1 MDQATH
7 QKTLSFLRGQMSGMS
22 DMAEPH
28 TVHRDMLNRLG
39 QYALDF
45 LSGKKE
51 DRFIILSGLRG
62 SGKTTLF
69 SQLFSELTAV
79 PQKHKL
85 FISLDRMKDLDL
97 SLTDILEVYEKE
109 ILGTSFERLGDP
121 VFLFLDE
128 VQYDEKWMLTLKTL
142 FDRTEKTKQV
152 CIFVTG
158 SAALSLQGGRV
169 GADVARRVRYEHL
182 FPMSFTEY
190 IKLKYEKDFE
200 WEKLTDS
207 IRDAFL
213 RSKNAEDLFA
223 CLKKLMPDVNTCLA
237 AVDPKERGWY
247 MKYGS
252 LPFVLSREKEEEIHA
267 QIYQVVQKVV
277 KNDMLVIDNFKPGTV
292 AKVVELLYYVAH
304 SDKVPVKEAGN
315 LLGLSRPV
323 VMGVLEALGR
333 SESLLKI
340 SSYGSVNNQTRKP
353 SKYTFFASSVRSTL
367 FNVLGTARGEDFC
380 SGKLLEDVAAMYLHR
395 IFVCTQKG
403 WHLRYD
409 SEKGG
414 ADFVLAHR
422 DRDVVFEVG
431 LGHKGV
437 KQVYKTLKKTKPDSF
452 GVVVS
457 SDVLSLDE
465 RKGVVSVPLEV
476 FLLM

>member
-1 MDQATH
+1 MH
-7 QKTLSFLRGQMSGMS
+7 QKTLSFLRGQMSAMS
-22 DMAEPH
+22 DLVVSHA
-28 TVHRDMLNRLG
+28 VHRDTFGRLR
-39 QYALDF
+39 QYVLDF

-51 DRFIILSGLRG
+51 NRFIILSGLRG

-69 SQLFSELTAV
+69 TQVFSELTAI

-85 FISLDRMKDLDL
+85 FISLDRMRDLDV
-97 SLTDILEVYEKE
+97 SLTDVLEVYEKD
-109 ILGTSFERLGDP
+109 ILGTSFERLDDP
-121 VFLFLDE
+121 VFLFFDE

-142 FDRTEKTKQV
+142 FDRTEKTKQI
-152 CIFVTG
+152 CIFATG

-200 WEKLTDS
+200 WEKLTDN

-213 RSKNAEDLFA
+213 QSKNAEDLFI
-223 CLKKLMPDVNTCLA
+223 CLKKMMPDINTCLA
-237 AVDPKERGWY
+237 EIDPKERNWY

-252 LPFVLSREKEEEIHA
+252 LPFVLSKEKEEEIHT

-277 KNDMLVIDNFKPGTV
+277 KSDMLVIDNFKPGTI

-304 SDKVPVKEAGN
+304 SDKVLVREIGDS
-315 LLGLSRPV
+315 LDLSHPV
-323 VMGVLEALGR
+323 VTGVLEALEQ

-340 SSYGSVNNQTRKP
+340 LSYGSVNNQTRKP
-353 SKYTFFASSVRSTL
+353 SKYTFFASSVRSAL
-367 FNVLGTARGEDFC
+367 FNVLGTTRDENFC
-380 SGKLLEDVAAMYLHR
+380 SGKLLEDVVAMYLHR
-395 IFVCTQKG
+395 VFVCTQKG

-414 ADFVLAHR
+414 ADFVLTHR
-422 DRDVVFEVG
+422 DRDIVFEVG

-465 RKGVVSVPLEV
+465 GKDVVSVPLEV